1 MKNNKIQVL
10 KKNRVINFSIAI
22 NIARNTIYFEEY
34 KEFSVTKINY
44 VENTFEGYTSEERLK
59 KPEERTISTFDIGV
73 ISKFGLFL

>member
-44 VENTFEGYTSEERLK
+44 V
-59 KPEERTISTFDIGV
+59 
-73 ISKFGLFL
+73 